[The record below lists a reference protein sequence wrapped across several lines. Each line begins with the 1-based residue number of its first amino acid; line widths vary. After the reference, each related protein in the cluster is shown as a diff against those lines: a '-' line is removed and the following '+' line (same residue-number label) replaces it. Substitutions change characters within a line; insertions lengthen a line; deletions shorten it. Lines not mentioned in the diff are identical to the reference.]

1 MNFFGISNNT
11 LSIILYIVIILVLVL
26 LGIVVSTILKN
37 YINNIPEKKRTFLQ
51 KFLSDTIARNIIIIG
66 GAFLILKFIIDPLFN
81 YIFPA
86 IAIGGSLLGGND
98 TDDQKELEINTNN
111 NEENNNVE
119 FNPNPLVN
127 ITGTMQ
133 SIRQENEL
141 ANPSRPSFMEPDR
154 FTPPSQLTDQ
164 PRLSFTEND
173 DEKTAEITENIN
185 VNNNDDE
192 KTAEISENINV
203 NNEETTPEPIN
214 QSRPS
219 FMEPER
225 FTLPSQNLIPS
236 DNNNNNN
243 NNNEN
248 ENNNILPFPE
258 EEKNQENI
266 EDNNINNDINNDE
279 EKDNPQTGGKKKVGR
294 PKKIK
299 SAAKVKLG
307 KTNKWAIAVKRARKA
322 LGLTG
327 FVPLSK
333 GGVFYKTAK
342 SFYYE
347 LTH

>member
-1 MNFFGISNNT
+1 
-11 LSIILYIVIILVLVL
+11 VLVL

-37 YINNIPEKKRTFLQ
+37 YINKIPEKKKTFLQ

-66 GAFLILKFIIDPLFN
+66 GAFLILKFIVDPLFN
-81 YIFPA
+81 FIFPA
-86 IAIGGSLLGGND
+86 IAIGGSLIGGND
-98 TDDQKELEINTNN
+98 NDDQKDIEINTNN
-111 NEENNNVE
+111 NVENNNVNDNLANIE
-119 FNPNPLVN
+119 PLPSFPEHISSTQRN
-127 ITGTMQ
+127 ER
-133 SIRQENEL
+133 RQNEL
-141 ANPSRPSFMEPDR
+141 DNLSRPSFMEPLQ
-154 FTPPSQLTDQ
+154 TGPS
-164 PRLSFTEND
+164 FIEND
-173 DEKTAEITENIN
+173 DEKTAEIFENINVNNNDEEKTAEISENTNINNVNNNEELTTENIN

-203 NNEETTPEPIN
+203 NNNEELTTEPIN

-219 FMEPER
+219 FMEP
-225 FTLPSQNLIPS
+225 LPTRPS
-236 DNNNNNN
+236 FI
-243 NNNEN
+243 EN
-248 ENNNILPFPE
+248 ENNIVLFPE
-258 EEKNQENI
+258 EEKNQENV
-266 EDNNINNDINNDE
+266 EDNNINNDE
-279 EKDNPQTGGKKKVGR
+279 EKDNPQTGGKKKIGR